1 MAEADEPRQYVVAH
15 VREALARELSELNVE
30 IAVAG
35 RGLFLSGEVATAERC
50 RAVAR
55 VAAEHAPGYR
65 IHNEVSVTPV
75 AGTGEHES
83 LS

>member
-1 MAEADEPRQYVVAH
+1 MPEAEEPRQYVVAH

-35 RGLFLSGEVATAERC
+35 RALFLSGDVATAERC

-55 VAAEHAPGYR
+55 VAADHAPGYEV
-65 IHNEVSVTPV
+65 HNEVSVTPL
-75 AGTGEHES
+75 AGAPDHEP